1 MKVKYD
7 SQLDILRIIFSEK
20 PIVESDEDKEGVIL
34 DFDAD
39 SNVVGLE
46 ILFASKKM
54 PNPKIVEYE
63 IA

>member
-7 SQLDILRIIFSEK
+7 SQLDVLRIIFSEN
-20 PIVESDEDKEGVIL
+20 PIAESDEDKEGVIL
-34 DFDAD
+34 DYDND
-39 SNVVGLE
+39 GNVVGLE

-54 PNPKIVEYE
+54 SNPKIVEYE